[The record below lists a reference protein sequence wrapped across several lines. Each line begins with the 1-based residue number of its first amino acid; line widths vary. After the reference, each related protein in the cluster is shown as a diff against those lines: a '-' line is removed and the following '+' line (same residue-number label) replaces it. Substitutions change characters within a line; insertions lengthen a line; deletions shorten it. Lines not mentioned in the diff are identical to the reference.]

1 MIVTT
6 KQSHFGVEVQSFVS
20 AITQPKIISGPDYYN
35 KACIFKPGLVGI
47 SIGIRSLPF
56 TRNTSSR
63 CVGG

>member
-35 KACIFKPGLVGI
+35 SMYLQTWINWNINWYQVTTIHTEHK
-47 SIGIRSLPF
+47 
-56 TRNTSSR
+56 
-63 CVGG
+63 